1 MTGLKLVEAGVPKE
15 TLALLAVPLV
25 PLQILLP
32 LVISKYTAGPRPLDV
47 FLRAFPFRLLMGLEY
62 ALLVW
67 WTPSVKQGG
76 GFPVYYY
83 VTILL
88 SYAVHQV

>member
-1 MTGLKLVEAGVPKE
+1 
-15 TLALLAVPLV
+15 
-25 PLQILLP
+25 
-32 LVISKYTAGPRPLDV
+32 
-47 FLRAFPFRLLMGLEY
+47 MGLEY

-83 VTILL
+83 ATILL
-88 SYAVHQV
+88 SYAVHQVGHLAFPLRCLHSQIEFAV